1 MVETLLL
8 IIMAAGI
15 GLYQDINKPT
25 QFELNMEDGTN
36 TEVVLQKN
44 SSYSCPVYCEADH
57 IHIAVSCEDNCKTD
71 HKNYHLHNVT
81 AIDEGFATF
90 CSKKIITMNKIS
102 TKKKLPDILS
112 TSKSE

>member
-1 MVETLLL
+1 MVETLFL

-15 GLYQDINKPT
+15 GLYQDMNKPT

-57 IHIAVSCEDNCKTD
+57 IHIAVSCVKNCKTD

-81 AIDEGFATF
+81 EIDEGFATF
-90 CSKKIITMNKIS
+90 CSKKIIAMNKIS
-102 TKKKLPDILS
+102 TNKKVPDIVS
-112 TSKSE
+112 ASNSE

>member
-1 MVETLLL
+1 MVETLFL

-15 GLYQDINKPT
+15 GLYQDMNKPE
-25 QFELNMEDGTN
+25 QFELNMEDGTH

-44 SSYSCPVYCEADH
+44 SSYSCPVYCETNH
-57 IHIAVSCEDNCKTD
+57 VHIAVSCDDNCITD

-81 AIDEGFATF
+81 EIDEGFATF
-90 CSKKIITMNKIS
+90 CSQKIIAMNKIS

-112 TSKSE
+112 TFQSK

>member
-1 MVETLLL
+1 MVETLFL

-15 GLYQDINKPT
+15 GLYQDMNKPT

-36 TEVVLQKN
+36 TEVILQKN
-44 SSYSCPVYCEADH
+44 SSYSCPVYCEANH
-57 IHIAVSCEDNCKTD
+57 VHIAVSCNENCSTK

-81 AIDEGFATF
+81 EIDAGFATF
-90 CSKKIITMNKIS
+90 CSKKIIAMNKIS
-102 TKKKLPDILS
+102 AKKKLPDILS

>member
-1 MVETLLL
+1 MVENLFL

-15 GLYQDINKPT
+15 GLYQDMNKPT
-25 QFELNMEDGTN
+25 QFELNMEDGTHA
-36 TEVVLQKN
+36 EIVLQKN
-44 SSYSCPVYCEADH
+44 SSYSCPVYCETNH
-57 IHIAVSCEDNCKTD
+57 IHIAVSCVGNCKTD

-81 AIDEGFATF
+81 EIDEGFATF
-90 CSKKIITMNKIS
+90 CSKKIIAMNKIS